1 MTQVHADHSHILCLF
16 EDVQYHLYE
25 LGFPSSIREG
35 KIFVTWGG
43 HEYELID
50 STTEE
55 HTVRFKF
62 DDLDPYLPYL
72 GNPIRDDFSITLQRS
87 AFRLLYDLLPR
98 YLELSYGADNATS

>member
-16 EDVQYHLYE
+16 EDVQYHLEE

-35 KIFVTWGG
+35 KIFVRWDDRDW
-43 HEYELID
+43 ELID
-50 STTEE
+50 STIEE

-62 DDLDPYLPYL
+62 DDLDTYLPYL
-72 GNPIRDDFSITLQRS
+72 GDPLSDFSITLQRS